1 MTKQDYCKRVNSLI
15 SETMTECAGIQ
26 LTYANMD
33 AIKSEAHKWVREM
46 KRKSK
51 KTNHNDK

>member
-1 MTKQDYCKRVNSLI
+1 MGADEV
-15 SETMTECAGIQ
+15 
-26 LTYANMD
+26 
-33 AIKSEAHKWVREM
+33 IKKFIKDFSEM

>member
-1 MTKQDYCKRVNSLI
+1 MYHEERNDQQTYKDCLFIK
-15 SETMTECAGIQ
+15 
-26 LTYANMD
+26 TYANMD